1 MPLRAFAIAA
11 CLLLS
16 ACASGPAPQRSPLA
30 RWTPSPNES
39 ARRPELIVLHH
50 TAIPD
55 MATSLQVLRRQGG
68 DDPVSAHYL
77 VGPAGEREVPHDRGR
92 ARP

>member
-1 MPLRAFAIAA
+1 LRSLALAA

-30 RWTPSPNES
+30 RWPPSPNES

-50 TAIPD
+50 TAIPE
-55 MATSLQVLRRQGG
+55 MASSLQCC
-68 DDPVSAHYL
+68 
-77 VGPAGEREVPHDRGR
+77 AGRVATTR
-92 ARP
+92 

>member
-1 MPLRAFAIAA
+1 LRSLALAA

-30 RWTPSPNES
+30 RWPPSPNES

-50 TAIPD
+50 TAIP
-55 MATSLQVLRRQGG
+55 ALI
-68 DDPVSAHYL
+68 L
-77 VGPAGEREVPHDRGR
+77 VWRNFGR
-92 ARP
+92 FLHEQPL